1 MAKFYGAVG
10 FAVEEVETR
19 PGVWQEGMVEHLY
32 MGDFTRNSR
41 QLREGE
47 KINDDLSVQSQISIV
62 ADAYAREHFF
72 AIRYVKWAGA
82 FWKVAEVT
90 PEHPRLLLRLGG
102 IYNGQ
107 KAVASDPAPVPD

>member
-1 MAKFYGAVG
+1 MAKFYGEIG

-19 PGVWQEGMVEHLY
+19 PGVWQEGMIERPY
-32 MGDFTRNSR
+32 MGDLTKNSR

-47 KINDDLSVQSQISIV
+47 KINDDLSVQNTIEIV

-72 AIRYVKWAGA
+72 AIRYAKWAGA
-82 FWKVAEVT
+82 FWKVDSVEVR
-90 PEHPRLLLRLGG
+90 HPRLLLRLGG

-107 KAVASDPAPVPD
+107 KAEAPTDLVVD

>member
-1 MAKFYGAVG
+1 MAKFYGRVG

-19 PGVWQEGMVEHLY
+19 PGVWQEGMVEHPY
-32 MGDFTRNSR
+32 MGDITRNSR

-47 KINDDLSVQSQISIV
+47 KINDDLAVQNSISII

-72 AIRYVKWAGA
+72 AIRYAVWAGV
-82 FWKVAEVT
+82 FWKVTDVEVQ
-90 PEHPRLLLRLGG
+90 HPRLILRLGG

-107 KAVASDPAPVPD
+107 KAVAP